1 MTDSNDH
8 DTLIILAKWA
18 ESAERYD
25 DMANYMKKVKLLH
38 SEQHAA
44 LHSTACSTTYD
55 TDLSFTVYFTLFMH
69 QVIMKMYSLELK

>member
-38 SEQHAA
+38 TAQHAA
-44 LHSTACSTTYD
+44 LHIILTCH
-55 TDLSFTVYFTLFMH
+55 LQFTLPF
-69 QVIMKMYSLELK
+69 S